1 MFGTLLRYR
10 TSQGSIVLMESAR
23 LVLSFDLFGS
33 SHFKI
38 RENVEKRIIQ
48 VNLVCQQFAILLIEI
63 AV

>member
-1 MFGTLLRYR
+1 MRYR
-10 TSQGSIVLMESAR
+10 TTQGSIVLIESAR
-23 LVLSFDLFGS
+23 LVLSFDLVGS